1 MFAAEGFA
9 APQLAKCGYV
19 DIHRESAA
27 RAASQRSSLLVPAEP
42 QMSLIGPLWRV
53 ASARVQRFGETV
65 LIRRS
70 DRSQCALVVPCWHL
84 VMVARFQ
91 TADA

>member
-1 MFAAEGFA
+1 
-9 APQLAKCGYV
+9 
-19 DIHRESAA
+19 
-27 RAASQRSSLLVPAEP
+27 
-42 QMSLIGPLWRV
+42 MSLVGSLWRV

-70 DRSQCALVVPCWHL
+70 DRSQCALVVPCCDL
-84 VMVARFQ
+84 VMVARFA